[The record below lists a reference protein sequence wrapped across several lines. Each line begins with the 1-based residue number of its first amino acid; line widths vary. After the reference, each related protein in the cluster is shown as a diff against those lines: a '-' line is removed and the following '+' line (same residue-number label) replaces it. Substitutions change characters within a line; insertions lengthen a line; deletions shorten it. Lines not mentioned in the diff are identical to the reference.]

1 MTTQLSTH
9 LRTHGRAHANDV
21 ELAYDVRGA
30 GPWLLLLMGLGGRAE
45 DWSEPFTERL
55 ARSFRVLRVDNRGAG
70 RSAKPDG
77 PYSIELLAADAVAVL
92 DAVGAI
98 QTHVVGFSMGGMIAQ
113 ELALLHGA
121 RVDRLVLLST
131 HEGGSAVVPP
141 TEAAFAALRARGRD
155 ARAVVRGRVAA
166 FAAPGWADAH
176 PQDVDEL
183 ARIALEEPMP
193 MSAFL
198 SQAHAVAASDR
209 AARVPT
215 LPHPTLVMHGT
226 RDALVPPANGERL
239 ARAIPGARLVM
250 LPDVGH
256 LPMWEA
262 PDALATAIEDF
273 LGEVE

>member
-1 MTTQLSTH
+1 MSSRGSVFSQ
-9 LRTHGRAHANDV
+9 GV
-21 ELAYDVRGA
+21 ELAFDERGA

-55 ARSFRVLRVDNRGAG
+55 ARAFRVVRVDNRGAG
-70 RSAKPDG
+70 RSAKPEG
-77 PYSIELLAADAVAVL
+77 PYTIEQLAGDALAVL

-98 QTHVVGFSMGGMIAQ
+98 QAHVVGFSMGGMIAQ

-121 RVDRLVLLST
+121 RVDRLVLVST

-166 FAAPGWADAH
+166 FAAPGWAEAH
-176 PQDVDEL
+176 PQEVDEL

-198 SQAHAVAASDR
+198 SQAHAVAVGDR
-209 AARVPT
+209 AARVPS
-215 LPHPTLVMHGT
+215 LPHPTLVVHGA

-250 LPDVGH
+250 LPEVGH

-273 LGEVE
+273 LGEQT